1 MSHQER
7 EKVLASPHFVNHLVE
22 LCPDG
27 IIGINREGTIIIFN
41 ESAERLFK
49 RKAEEVLGKLHI
61 TSIYH
66 PPSLARQLK
75 KLLYAPEHGGQG
87 CIDEVEV
94 EVVDAQGKSIP
105 IRLSA
110 TLLLEDGVEVGSVG
124 FFHDLT
130 ARKQLEE
137 ELLRRSITDS
147 LTSLFNRRHFH
158 TLLLHEVER
167 AHRYHRPLTLAMFDL
182 DRFKP
187 FNDNYGHQE
196 GDNILRLVSRTL
208 RDGLRHLDHAFR
220 LGGDEF
226 AALLVET
233 DLAQGLLAVER
244 FRRAFNQAWSAKM
257 AYLGSKL
264 PPVTMSIG
272 LAQLGEGEK
281 PDQLIKRADLAMYEA
296 KKDGGDRSV
305 RARAEIKQED

>member
-1 MSHQER
+1 M
-7 EKVLASPHFVNHLVE
+7 
-22 LCPDG
+22 
-27 IIGINREGTIIIFN
+27 
-41 ESAERLFK
+41 
-49 RKAEEVLGKLHI
+49 
-61 TSIYH
+61 
-66 PPSLARQLK
+66 
-75 KLLYAPEHGGQG
+75 
-87 CIDEVEV
+87 EV

-137 ELLRRSITDS
+137 ELLRRSSPTAS
-147 LTSLFNRRHFH
+147 PACSPRHFH
-158 TLLLHEVER
+158 PCSCTRWSGPTATPPLDPGHV
-167 AHRYHRPLTLAMFDL
+167 RPGSLQA
-182 DRFKP
+182 

-233 DLAQGLLAVER
+233 DLAQGFLAVER

-257 AYLGSKL
+257 ASW
-264 PPVTMSIG
+264 
-272 LAQLGEGEK
+272 
-281 PDQLIKRADLAMYEA
+281 EA
-296 KKDGGDRSV
+296 SCLR
-305 RARAEIKQED
+305 